1 MAERFYELHVAGCTR
16 QLPVLNV
23 SHELAIAG
31 FVMLGDVEL
40 TSACA
45 KALAKKIPSNVD
57 IILTAETKGIPLAAD
72 LAKELG
78 MSHFI
83 VARKSVK
90 AYMERPI
97 CVEDESITTKGKQML
112 CLMDSD
118 IDRIKGKNVLLLD
131 DVISTGGS
139 MLALTAL
146 TRKAGGIVAGKAA
159 VLAEGEAMK
168 RDDIIYLETLPL
180 FEAQ

>member
-1 MAERFYELHVAGCTR
+1 
-16 QLPVLNV
+16 
-23 SHELAIAG
+23 
-31 FVMLGDVEL
+31 
-40 TSACA
+40 
-45 KALAKKIPSNVD
+45 
-57 IILTAETKGIPLAAD
+57 
-72 LAKELG
+72 
-78 MSHFI
+78 
-83 VARKSVK
+83 
-90 AYMERPI
+90 
-97 CVEDESITTKGKQML
+97 ML